1 MIRERNRKRS
11 VHAAHVTVFKMG
23 KKFWSRN
30 LKGSDHLG
38 KPRID
43 GNVIPKELVCKD
55 MIRIHLAEDMDPSG
69 ELL

>member
-1 MIRERNRKRS
+1 
-11 VHAAHVTVFKMG
+11 MG